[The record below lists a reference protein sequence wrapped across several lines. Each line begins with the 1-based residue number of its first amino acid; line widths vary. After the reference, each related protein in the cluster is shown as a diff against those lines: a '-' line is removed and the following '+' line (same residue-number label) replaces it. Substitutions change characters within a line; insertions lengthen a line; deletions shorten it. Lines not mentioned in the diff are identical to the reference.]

1 MIYKHN
7 EDNIYDALGIPK
19 EEYDSYIK
27 ETQKDIVKLYH
38 AFEDTNN
45 FSKATEIA
53 LDYLGL
59 VHNTNNKFKMMCLL
73 QQFKKTQDPVFK
85 LMDVLFGGEE

>member
-7 EDNIYDALGIPK
+7 EDNIYNALGIPK
-19 EEYDSYIK
+19 K
-27 ETQKDIVKLYH
+27 EWSRLVKENEKDNIKLYDN
-38 AFEDTNN
+38 FEKTDN